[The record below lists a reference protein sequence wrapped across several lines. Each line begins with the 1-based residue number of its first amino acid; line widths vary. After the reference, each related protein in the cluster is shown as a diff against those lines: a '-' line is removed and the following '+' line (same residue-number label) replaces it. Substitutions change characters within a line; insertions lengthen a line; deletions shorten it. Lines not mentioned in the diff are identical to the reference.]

1 MKVVNSASI
10 KNNRALL
17 ILSLMSFFIF
27 SFVYLN
33 WFAGYIFFYQEK
45 SSLFLLSP
53 QYLAGHLTQPGN
65 FLIYL
70 GELQTSFYFYPV
82 IGAILVSAEI
92 LLIILII
99 SLTGK
104 AINGTRSLFIPFV
117 IGAALFYLQTNYQ
130 YSAFNNLGILFQLA
144 LFYWVTRYLNPKLQW
159 IPVVASPAIYFFFGS
174 FSLIFILLFSQYLI
188 LKRNERWIIK
198 LALLWI
204 FALIFFF
211 AGKEFLFYQT
221 TEKLILLPF
230 SEQKIGL
237 QIQLFFAV
245 IVLIVLLPVILKI
258 SITRISSFSIRRIKL
273 IEFTPFAV
281 LSVLILFS
289 IQRIDNKNAQYFH
302 VEKLFYQQ
310 KFNEIIAF
318 NREFPSKNI
327 LTNYLNN
334 IALSQTGKLN
344 DELFCFPQSPDGQTL
359 FLKWEIV
366 SEVLKRGGY
375 FYYYLGMV
383 NESQRW
389 AYEYMVMRG
398 NTPESIKMII
408 KTELI
413 NGNYKSAYKYISILK
428 NSIFYRKEAREFEKL
443 LFDDSAIDLHPE
455 LGKIKRLKPKHDFF
469 VLSENPAAN
478 LDLILAADSANKV
491 ALDYKLAFLLLQS
504 DMKGIVEDLPLLQK
518 TGETTI
524 PKNAE
529 EAVVAYSLL
538 NLKKYPE
545 FEGFVINPQ
554 TIIRFNEYYKIFQ
567 QNTANKE
574 QAQNALKGFSET
586 FWYYV
591 FFR

>member
-1 MKVVNSASI
+1 MNSTSN
-10 KNNRALL
+10 KNNRSLL
-17 ILSLMSFFIF
+17 ILSCLFFFIF

-45 SSLFLLSP
+45 SSLFLVSP
-53 QYLAGHLTQPGN
+53 QYLAEHLTLPGN
-65 FLIYL
+65 FLNYL
-70 GELQTSFYFYPV
+70 GELQTAFYFYPA
-82 IGAILVSAEI
+82 IGAILVSSE
-92 LLIILII
+92 IILII
-99 SLTGK
+99 WMISLIGK
-104 AINGTRSLFIPFV
+104 AINRNRSFSIPFV
-117 IGAALFYLQTNYQ
+117 IGAALFYLQINYQ
-130 YSAFNNLGILFQLA
+130 YNAFNNLGILIQLT
-144 LFYWVTRYLNPKLQW
+144 LFYWVIRFFNSKFQW
-159 IPVVASPAIYFFFGS
+159 IPILATPALYLLFGS
-174 FSLIFILLFSQYLI
+174 FSLIFILLFSQYI
-188 LKRNERWIIK
+188 MLKRNEKWIVK

-204 FALIFFF
+204 SAIVFFI
-211 AGKEFLFYQT
+211 AGKEFLFFQT

-258 SITRISSFSIRRIKL
+258 NITRIASFSIRKIKL
-273 IEFTPFAV
+273 IEIVPFAI
-281 LSVLILFS
+281 LGGLIFIS
-289 IQRIDNKNAQYFH
+289 IPRIDDKNTHYFH

-310 KFNEIIAF
+310 KYNEIIAF
-318 NREFPSKNI
+318 NREFPSNNI
-327 LTNYLNN
+327 LTNYFNN

-344 DELFCFPQSPDGQTL
+344 DELFGFPQSPDGQTL

-383 NESQRW
+383 NEAQRW

-398 NTPESIKMII
+398 NTPEGIKMII

-413 NGNYKSAYKYISILK
+413 NGNYKSAYKFISILK

-443 LFDDSAIDLHPE
+443 LFDDKAIDLHPE
-455 LGKIKRLKPKHDFF
+455 LGKIKRLRPKHDFF

-478 LDLILAADSANKV
+478 VDLILAADSTNRI
-491 ALDYKLAFLLLQS
+491 ALEYKFASMLLQS
-504 DMKGIVEDLPLLQK
+504 DMKGIVEKLPLLQK
-518 TGETTI
+518 TGETQV
-524 PKNAE
+524 PKNVE

-545 FEGFVINPQ
+545 FEGLIINPQ
-554 TIIRFNEYYKIFQ
+554 TVIRFNEYYKIFQ
-567 QNTANKE
+567 QNQANKE
-574 QAQNALKGFSET
+574 KAQNALAMNFADT

-591 FFR
+591 FFN